1 MGETPAPAW
10 RAHMKRAALIITLA
24 SVAIWAVLAVVALLG
39 AGFGDTQW
47 KIVTSSMLVT
57 GGAIIAMGCATP
69 LHSGRLGLLPYV
81 GIAAS
86 VGGFGLMTL
95 GVWADFSWDAAFKAA
110 ISLVIVAVAIG
121 AIGLIDAARL
131 HARHQWLVATTQT
144 LVGFAGALLITA
156 VWGEIDN
163 EMFWRLTGVV
173 LVLTAAAVVA
183 VPILH
188 RLADIPPDAAP
199 AAQAVAA
206 CPFCARE
213 LHGPL
218 ASRIT
223 CGECGRSF
231 RVLP

>member
-1 MGETPAPAW
+1 
-10 RAHMKRAALIITLA
+10 MKRAALIITGA
-24 SVAIWAVLAVVALLG
+24 SVATWAVLAVVALLG
-39 AGFGDTQW
+39 ASFGETHW

-57 GGAIIAMGCATP
+57 AGAIVAMGCAIP
-69 LHSGRLGLLPYV
+69 LRSGRLSLLPYT

-86 VGGFGLMTL
+86 VSGFGLMTL
-95 GVWADFSWDAAFKAA
+95 GVWADTSWDAAFKVA

-131 HARHQWLVATTQT
+131 NACHKWLIATTQA
-144 LVGFAGALLITA
+144 LLGFGGVLLITA
-156 VWGEIDN
+156 IWGEIHN
-163 EMFWRLTGVV
+163 EMFWRLAGVV
-173 LVLTAAAVVA
+173 LVLTAAAVVG

-188 RLADIPPDAAP
+188 RLAAIPPDAAP
-199 AAQAVAA
+199 AAQSVAA
-206 CPFCARE
+206 CPFCAHE

-223 CGECGRSF
+223 CRECGRSF

>member
-1 MGETPAPAW
+1 
-10 RAHMKRAALIITLA
+10 MKRAALIITGA

-39 AGFGDTQW
+39 ASFGDTHW

-57 GGAIIAMGCATP
+57 AGAIVAMGCAIP
-69 LHSGRLGLLPYV
+69 LHSGRLSLLPYA

-86 VGGFGLMTL
+86 VSGFGLMTL
-95 GVWADFSWDAAFKAA
+95 GVWADTSWDTAFKAA

-131 HARHQWLVATTQT
+131 HARHQWLVAVTQA
-144 LVGFAGALLITA
+144 LVGFGGVLLITA
-156 VWGEIDN
+156 IWGEIQN
-163 EMFWRLTGVV
+163 EVFWRLTGVV
-173 LVLTAAAVVA
+173 MVLTAAAVVG

-188 RLADIPPDAAP
+188 RLAGIPHGAA
-199 AAQAVAA
+199 AAVQQVTA
-206 CPFCARE
+206 CPFCAHE

-223 CGECGRSF
+223 CGECERSF